1 MTTVL
6 IILVIALIVEIMF
19 NPRIG
24 FTREDRIL
32 LWYGKTKRYYIVLW

>member
-1 MTTVL
+1 MTTVI

-19 NPRIG
+19 SPRIG

-32 LWYGKTKRYYIVLW
+32 LWYGKLNRNYIVIW